1 MNAVGPQRRGSAPE
15 GSKRRIAWGGL
26 TSGARR
32 RPFAISPLALWSL
45 GYVVVGI
52 LLATAAAWPVYEV
65 PRAIV
70 VGVVGG
76 VLGIAVAVV
85 ARALHW
91 GPVLAAV
98 VAAGTYLVVS
108 VPLAI
113 PAALAS
119 VPAFVGGLRDA
130 ILGVALGW
138 KQMLTLNPPLGEY
151 QAVLIPFL
159 VVMLFGAFFATQLV
173 LEPGRRATIAVPV
186 VAAMSVFGIA
196 FGLSTASSAV
206 TVLGL
211 VLPAPREWLIGVA
224 VFVSALVWAVGRTRL
239 QRAQA
244 LRTVAAAH
252 ISRRATPV
260 WLTVRRHLLS
270 AGLAV
275 VALVAGF
282 AIAPAAAGWSDRS
295 VLRDE
300 VEPMVVVQ
308 QQASPLSSYR
318 AWFAGDRLDETV
330 LQVEGDPGAV
340 DRIRLVTLDSYDGE
354 DFHIAPEDRFSRLPR
369 TALPGPGR
377 VSLDITIGDAY
388 RGIWVP
394 APAGLAE
401 APRFAGERADE
412 LADGFHVNEGGDTA
426 ITIADAPGGGEGLV
440 PGDGYSVLVDAPSGG
455 VDLTAAQGGSSK
467 LDSDRY
473 PALAE
478 WAEMQEQPRSGA
490 GYLELI
496 DRLRSRGYLSH
507 SLLDDAAAEAWI
519 ASLKGDD
526 GYAFAPSY
534 AGHSV
539 SRIEE
544 LFTELIEQERRAGSD
559 AAPEMLVSA
568 VGDDEQFSVAAALLA
583 EHFGLEARVVIGTRL
598 AGAAEVPGIPACT
611 EVCTG
616 ANMSAWVEVRA
627 SGGAWTAVDTTPQHA
642 MLPSSIK
649 EGEQLPEHPTVP
661 EQPRSE
667 ALDPPQAQ
675 SDSNNDA
682 QPLDEPQSAVLSVL
696 LPILRGVGL
705 GLLALALLLLP
716 LVVLVVAK
724 RQRARARRTADDPE
738 VRLAGAW
745 EELTDVYADHDI
757 AMDAA
762 GTRAQ
767 RARSTGREAAARL
780 ATLVDRGVFA
790 EHPPTDD
797 DAAAAW
803 TIVETERAELV
814 RSERR
819 WRRLVTRVRP
829 RSFIDRVRPA
839 RGTGFL
845 GLRPALATL
854 GVTGSLDD
862 QKKGIS

>member
-1 MNAVGPQRRGSAPE
+1 MNAAGPKRRGVPS
-15 GSKRRIAWGGL
+15 GG
-26 TSGARR
+26 AKAKAR
-32 RPFAISPLALWSL
+32 RPFAVSALTLWSL

-52 LLATAAAWPVYEV
+52 LLATAAAWPVYEA
-65 PRAIV
+65 PRELV
-70 VGVVGG
+70 VGLVGG
-76 VLGIAVAVV
+76 ALGMAVA
-85 ARALHW
+85 
-91 GPVLAAV
+91 LAARMLRWGLLLGTLA
-98 VAAGTYLVVS
+98 AAGVYLVVA

-113 PAALAS
+113 PSALTS
-119 VPAFVGGLRDA
+119 IPAFIGGLRDA
-130 ILGVALGW
+130 VLGVVLGW

-159 VVMLFGAFFATQLV
+159 VVMLFGAFFATLLV
-173 LEPGRRATIAVPV
+173 LEQGRRSTIAVPV
-186 VAAMSVFGIA
+186 VAAMSLFGIA
-196 FGLSTASSAV
+196 FGLSGTSSTV
-206 TVLGL
+206 TLLGIA
-211 VLPAPREWLIGVA
+211 LPAPREWLIGVA
-224 VFVSALVWAVGRTRL
+224 VFVSALVWVIGRTRL

-244 LRTVAAAH
+244 LRAVAAAH

-270 AGLAV
+270 AGIAV
-275 VALVAGF
+275 IALVAGV

-308 QQASPLSSYR
+308 QQTSPLSSYR
-318 AWFAGDRLDETV
+318 SWFTAERFGETV

-354 DFHIAPEDRFSRLPR
+354 DFHIAPDDRFSRLPR

-377 VSLDITIGDAY
+377 TSLDVTIGDAY

-401 APRFAGERADE
+401 APQFSGSRADD
-412 LADGFHVNEGGDTA
+412 LADGFHVNEGGDSA
-426 ITIADAPGGGEGLV
+426 ITIADAPGGGQGLV
-440 PGDGYSVLVDAPSGG
+440 PGDSYSVLVDAPSEGI
-455 VDLTAAQGGSSK
+455 DLTAAQGGGSK
-467 LDSDRY
+467 LDTDLY

-478 WAEMQEQPRSGA
+478 WTEMQELPRSGA

-507 SLLDDAAAEAWI
+507 ALIDDTSAGAWI
-519 ASLKGDD
+519 AALTETE
-526 GYAFAPSY
+526 GYAFASSY

-539 SRIEE
+539 ARIEE
-544 LFTELIEQERRAGSD
+544 LFTELIEQERRAGAD

-583 EHFGLEARVVIGTRL
+583 QHFGLDSRVVIGARL
-598 AGAAEVPGIPACT
+598 AGAAEVPGIPACDQ
-611 EVCTG
+611 VCTG

-627 SGGAWTAVDTTPQHA
+627 SGGEWIPVDTTPQYA

-667 ALDPPQAQ
+667 ALDPPLAQ

-682 QPLDEPQSAVLSVL
+682 EPLDEPQSAVLSVL

-705 GLLALALLLLP
+705 GLLAVALLLLP
-716 LVVLVVAK
+716 LLVLFLAK
-724 RQRARARRTADDPE
+724 RQRARARRTAVDPE

-745 EELTDVYADHDI
+745 EELVDLYADHDVT
-757 AMDAA
+757 MDAA
-762 GTRAQ
+762 GTRTQ
-767 RARSTGREAAARL
+767 RAQSVDRAAAVRL
-780 ATLVDRGVFA
+780 AALVDRGVFG

-797 DAAAAW
+797 DATAAW
-803 TIVETERAELV
+803 AVVDAERADLA
-814 RSERR
+814 RSQRR
-819 WRRLVTRVRP
+819 WRRLVSRVRP
-829 RSFIDRVRPA
+829 RSFVGRVRPTRDA
-839 RGTGFL
+839 AFF
-845 GLRPALATL
+845 GLRPMLGTL
-854 GVTGSLDD
+854 GMTGSLDD
-862 QKKGIS
+862 RKKGIS

>member
-1 MNAVGPQRRGSAPE
+1 MSAAGRKRGGGRRGIRRGGIAP
-15 GSKRRIAWGGL
+15 RGGAG
-26 TSGARR
+26 TP
-32 RPFAISPLALWSL
+32 RPFALSALTLWSL

-52 LLATAAAWPVYEV
+52 LLATAAAWPVYEA

-70 VGVVGG
+70 VGLVGG
-76 VLGIAVAVV
+76 LLGMAVAIA
-85 ARALHW
+85 ARMLRW
-91 GPVLAAV
+91 GLLLAALA
-98 VAAGTYLVVS
+98 AAGTYLVVA

-113 PAALAS
+113 PSALTS
-119 VPAFVGGLRDA
+119 VPAFLGGLRDA
-130 ILGVALGW
+130 VLGVALGW

-159 VVMLFGAFFATQLV
+159 VVMLFGAFFATLLV
-173 LEPGRRATIAVPV
+173 LEQGRRATIAVPV

-196 FGLSTASSAV
+196 FGVSGASSTV
-206 TVLGL
+206 TVLGFA
-211 VLPAPREWLIGVA
+211 LPAAREWLIGVA
-224 VFVSALVWAVGRTRL
+224 VFVSALVWLIGRTRL

-244 LRTVAAAH
+244 LRVVAAAN
-252 ISRRATPV
+252 ISRSATPA

-270 AGLAV
+270 AGIAV
-275 VALVAGF
+275 IALVAGV

-318 AWFAGDRLDETV
+318 SWFTAERLDETV
-330 LQVEGDPGAV
+330 LQVAGDPGPI

-369 TALPGPGR
+369 TALPQPGR
-377 VSLDITIGDAY
+377 ASLDITIGDAY

-401 APRFAGERADE
+401 APQFGGERADD

-426 ITIADAPGGGEGLV
+426 ITIADAPGGAQGLV
-440 PGDGYSVLVDAPSGG
+440 PGDTYSVLVDAPPDGI
-455 VDLTAAQGGSSK
+455 DLTAAQGGNSK
-467 LDSDRY
+467 LDTDDY
-473 PALAE
+473 PALTE
-478 WAEMQEQPRSGA
+478 WTELQELPRSGA

-507 SLLDDAAAEAWI
+507 ALLENTSAEAWI
-519 ASLKGDD
+519 ASLKEAD

-539 SRIEE
+539 ARIEE
-544 LFTELIEQERRAGSD
+544 LFTELIDQERRAGSD
-559 AAPEMLVSA
+559 APPEMLVSA

-583 EHFGLEARVVIGTRL
+583 QHFGLESRVVIGARL
-598 AGAAEVPGIPACT
+598 QGAAEVPGIPACDQ
-611 EVCTG
+611 VCTG
-616 ANMSAWVEVRA
+616 ASMSAWVEVRA
-627 SGGAWTAVDTTPQHA
+627 SGGEWATVDTTPQYA

-667 ALDPPQAQ
+667 ALDPPLAQ

-705 GLLALALLLLP
+705 GLLAVALLLLP
-716 LVVLVVAK
+716 FLVLLLAK
-724 RQRARARRTADDPE
+724 RQRARTRRTAEDPE

-745 EELTDVYADHDI
+745 EELADVYADHDI
-757 AMDAA
+757 AMDAQ
-762 GTRAQ
+762 GTRTQ
-767 RARSTGREAAARL
+767 RARSIDREAAGRL
-780 ATLVDRGVFA
+780 AALVDRGVFA

-797 DAAAAW
+797 DATAAW
-803 TIVETERAELV
+803 AIVDAERSALA
-814 RSERR
+814 RSQRR

-829 RSFIDRVRPA
+829 RSFVGRVRMTKDAAFFGVRPML
-839 RGTGFL
+839 GTL
-845 GLRPALATL
+845 GL
-854 GVTGSLDD
+854 TGSLDD
-862 QKKGIS
+862 RKKGIS

>member
-1 MNAVGPQRRGSAPE
+1 MNAAGPRRPGVRRGAAQR
-15 GSKRRIAWGGL
+15 GGIRWGGVD
-26 TSGARR
+26 GRR
-32 RPFAISPLALWSL
+32 RFAISPLILWSF

-52 LLATAAAWPVYEV
+52 LLATAAAWPVYEA
-65 PRAIV
+65 PRALV
-70 VGVVGG
+70 VGIVGG
-76 VLGIAVAVV
+76 VLGMLVAVV
-85 ARALHW
+85 ARMLRW
-91 GPVLAAV
+91 GLLLAALA
-98 VAAGTYLVVS
+98 AAGVYLVVA

-113 PAALAS
+113 PSALTS
-119 VPAFVGGLRDA
+119 VPAFLGGLRDA
-130 ILGVALGW
+130 VLGVALGW

-159 VVMLFGAFFATQLV
+159 VVMIFGAFFATLLV
-173 LEPGRRATIAVPV
+173 MQQGRRATIAVPV
-186 VAAMSVFGIA
+186 VAAMSLFGIA
-196 FGLSTASSAV
+196 FGLSGTSSAV
-206 TVLGL
+206 TVLG
-211 VLPAPREWLIGVA
+211 VALPAPREWLIGVA
-224 VFVSALVWAVGRTRL
+224 VFVSALVWLVGRTRL

-244 LRTVAAAH
+244 LRAVAAAH
-252 ISRRATPV
+252 VSRRATPV
-260 WLTVRRHLLS
+260 WLNVRRHLLS

-275 VALVAGF
+275 VALIAGF
-282 AIAPAAAGWSDRS
+282 AIAPAAAGWTDRS

-318 AWFAGDRLDETV
+318 SWFASDRLDETV
-330 LQVEGDPGAV
+330 LQVDGDPGAV

-369 TALPGPGR
+369 TALPGQGR

-401 APRFAGERADE
+401 APQFAGERADD

-426 ITIADAPGGGEGLV
+426 ITVADAPGGTQGLV
-440 PGDGYSVLVDAPSGG
+440 PGDSYSVLVDAPSDGI
-455 VDLTAAQGGSSK
+455 DLTAAQGGSSK
-467 LDSDRY
+467 LDTDLY

-478 WAEMQEQPRSGA
+478 WAELQEQPRSGA

-507 SLLDDAAAEAWI
+507 ALLDDTSAAAWI
-519 ASLKGDD
+519 ASLKEAD
-526 GYAFAPSY
+526 GYAFASSY

-539 SRIEE
+539 SRIEQ

-559 AAPEMLVSA
+559 ARPEMLVSA

-583 EHFGLEARVVIGTRL
+583 QHFGLESRIVIGARL
-598 AGAAEVPGIPACT
+598 AGAAEVPGIPACG

-627 SGGAWTAVDTTPQHA
+627 SGGEWMPVDTTPQYA

-682 QPLDEPQSAVLSVL
+682 QPLDEPRSAVLSVL

-705 GLLALALLLLP
+705 GLLALVLLVLP
-716 LVVLVVAK
+716 LVVLLLAK
-724 RQRARARRTADDPE
+724 RQRARSRRTADDPE

-745 EELTDVYADHDI
+745 EELADMYADHDI
-757 AMDAA
+757 AMDAQ

-767 RARSTGREAAARL
+767 RARSTDRAAAARL
-780 ATLVDRGVFA
+780 AALVDRGVFS

-797 DAAAAW
+797 DASAAW
-803 TIVETERAELV
+803 AIVEAERADLV
-814 RSERR
+814 RATSR
-819 WRRLVTRVRP
+819 WRRIVTRVRP
-829 RSFIDRVRPA
+829 RSFIERVRPA
-839 RGTGFL
+839 RGTAFFGV
-845 GLRPALATL
+845 RPALGTL
-854 GVTGSLDD
+854 GMTGSLDD
-862 QKKGIS
+862 PKKGIS